1 MENCDF
7 EDEIE
12 QNYLY
17 HRAQETFGGDP
28 AKVLLQRITSE
39 DIRLAMAKLPVEFR
53 SCAALYFLN
62 EMSYEAIAQTLDCP
76 LNTVRSRLHRA
87 RKMLQ
92 KELWMLSG
100 DGHQEQEK
108 ESLATPSENK
118 QKSRAKAKFSALKFV
133 PSLLSFNFTR
143 SFA

>member
-39 DIRLAMAKLPVEFR
+39 DIRLAMAKLPLEFR

-76 LNTVRSRLHRA
+76 LNTVRSRLHRS

-100 DGHQEQEK
+100 
-108 ESLATPSENK
+108 ATPEEKNLEVVEATLQS
-118 QKSRAKAKFSALKFV
+118 QKAQNKAKFSALEFKFSLHPIKFV
-133 PSLLSFNFTR
+133 R